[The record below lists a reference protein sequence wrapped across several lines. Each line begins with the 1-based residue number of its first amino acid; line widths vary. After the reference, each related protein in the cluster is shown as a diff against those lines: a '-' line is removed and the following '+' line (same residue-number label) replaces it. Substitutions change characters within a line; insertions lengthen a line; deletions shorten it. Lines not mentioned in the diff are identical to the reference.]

1 MESHRINKGTDRHPE
16 IGEIVLLVGD
26 EKNRGEWKKGK
37 VTKLI
42 RGRDGVIRGVK
53 LLHKG
58 HHLERPLSLVC
69 PLEIKAATRTVVND
83 VVPPQQPVQRKSARQ
98 AAQNATQVIRTVL
111 EDEELDI

>member
-53 LLHKG
+53 ILHKG

-69 PLEIKAATRTVVND
+69 PLEIKAATQTAPND
-83 VVPPQQPVQRKSARQ
+83 ELPSQQPTQRRSARQ
-98 AAQNATQVIRTVL
+98 AAQNAKQINKTVL
-111 EDEELDI
+111 EDEELD